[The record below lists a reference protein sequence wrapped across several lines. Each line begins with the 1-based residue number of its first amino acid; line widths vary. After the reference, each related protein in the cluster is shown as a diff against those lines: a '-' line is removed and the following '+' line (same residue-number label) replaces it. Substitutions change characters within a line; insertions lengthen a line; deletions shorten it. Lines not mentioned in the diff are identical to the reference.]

1 MALEKIVGPLS
12 DVYLKSKPKKDSQGN
27 VTGKE
32 YTWVLRIGNRQAFL
46 KDAGKNAV
54 FSDGDEAIA
63 VGKFSFD
70 GSFKIW
76 AIRNETS
83 GTLYKSGDGSSF
95 SFPPN
100 SSIGNYI
107 FSVVILIFFGDAFRK
122 GGEPS
127 VQIMALL
134 LTFGFIWYGY
144 QWSKVKKMLLE
155 HTD

>member
-1 MALEKIVGPLS
+1 MALKKVVGMIS
-12 DVYLKSKPKKDSQGN
+12 DVYLKSESKKNSKGN
-27 VTGKE
+27 IMGKE
-32 YTWVLRIGNRQAFL
+32 YTWVFRIGNRQAFL

-83 GTLYKSGDGSSF
+83 GTLYKSGDGSSL
-95 SFPPN
+95 P
-100 SSIGNYI
+100 NYI
-107 FSVVILIFFGDAFRK
+107 LSVVVFF
-122 GGEPS
+122 
-127 VQIMALL
+127 MALFL
-134 LTFGFIWYGY
+134 LVSSKFQPPFIILVLFLTFRFIWHGY